1 MTTRRR
7 THVHAL
13 DPVSAA
19 GIASEVMGHPKIELI
34 DFGEAADA
42 ESVAVVGLDTLDD
55 ESAQMIRKA
64 RRHGCRRVVLVC
76 AAPQALDLLAAVEL
90 GVCAI
95 LPRSE
100 ATPHRLAHAVL
111 SSAAGEAAMPADML
125 GRLLDHVA
133 RIQHDVLA
141 PRGLRVSGMADR
153 EVRILK
159 LVADGMDTKEI
170 ATELCYSERT
180 VKNVLHDVT
189 TRFQL
194 KNRSHAVAYAVRE
207 GLI

>member
-13 DPVSAA
+13 DPLSAA
-19 GIASEVMGHPKIELI
+19 GLMAQLQGNPQIEI
-34 DFGEAADA
+34 IEPGPTADI
-42 ESVAVVGLDTLDD
+42 ESVGVAAVDTLT
-55 ESAQMIRKA
+55 EPAVMMVRKA
-64 RRHGCRRVVLVC
+64 RRHGCRRIVLVC
-76 AAPQALDLLAAVEL
+76 GSPGSLDLFTAIDL

-95 LPRSE
+95 LPRAQASS
-100 ATPHRLAHAVL
+100 HRLAHAVL
-111 SSAAGEAAMPADML
+111 SVAAGEAAMPADML
-125 GRLLDHVA
+125 SRLLDNVA
-133 RIQHDVLA
+133 KIQSDVLS
-141 PRGLRVSGMADR
+141 PRGLRVSGMAER
-153 EVRILK
+153 EVNILR

-170 ATELCYSERT
+170 AGRLHYSERT

-194 KNRSHAVAYAVRE
+194 RNRSQAVAYALRE

>member
-1 MTTRRR
+1 MPDRRR

-19 GIASEVMGHPKIELI
+19 GLTAQLQSHPLIELVEL
-34 DFGEAADA
+34 GPSADGD
-42 ESVAVVGLDTLDD
+42 SVAVAAVETLS
-55 ESAQMIRKA
+55 EAAVTMIRRA

-76 AAPQALDLLAAVEL
+76 GCPETLDLFLAIDL

-95 LPRSE
+95 LPRDDAS
-100 ATPHRLAHAVL
+100 PHRLSHSVL
-111 SSAAGEAAMPADML
+111 SVAAGEAAMPADLL
-125 GRLLDHVA
+125 GRLLENVA
-133 RIQHDVLA
+133 TIQNDVLA
-141 PRGLRVSGMADR
+141 PRGLRVTGMADR
-153 EVRILK
+153 EVHILR
-159 LVADGMDTKEI
+159 LVADGLDTREI
-170 ATELCYSERT
+170 AQELNYSERT

-189 TRFQL
+189 SRFQL